1 MHTFLDTYKVVKALV
16 IGESGRGGRT
26 AFDRDRVT
34 AAIAAGTLIVENG
47 RPIADGG
54 PAWRELPVSAD
65 GVYAERELRGGYVAL
80 IVSSDADQTIVVRA
94 SGHGVFYGPSIVHGG
109 DPYGTDAFHFPVRL
123 KAGNNQLIFSVGR
136 GRLAV
141 RFEASSNTAFISAN
155 DLTIGDVVP
164 GSTDA
169 VYAGVQ
175 VVNPAAGGYFMLMA
189 TIEPRSTASHIVYMP
204 ALSSTKI
211 PINLPPVERPSAES
225 VSVSF
230 ELVDCGTE
238 RQVSTKRMSSSDSSK
253 IVSTIKVSTR
263 VRRPQDTRK
272 NTFISDIDG
281 SAQYYGV
288 RPAQSRQQSPNL
300 VLTLHGASVEGMGQA
315 EAYGNHADI
324 NWIAATNRR
333 PYGFDWEDWG
343 RKDAMEVLADASA
356 RLPMTPAKVHLAG
369 HSMGGHGTWVNGSL
383 YPSTFASIAPSAGWV
398 SFASYGGG
406 ARSPQQPDAI
416 DTVFNRANNEYDTLK
431 RAGNLDYPSVFILH
445 GDADDN
451 VPVTEARTM
460 KSVLENRRHPRF
472 GYHEQP
478 GAGHWWDGPQGAG
491 ADCLDWPGITSAI
504 RSTSVADP
512 DTFSFSTPHP
522 GISANAFWVEV
533 IQQHVWGEMSKV
545 SATWKASPAELWI
558 TTENIQRL
566 AIAERSDKKRP
577 TTVKIN
583 GQTLQIPQ
591 TGTVHVALA
600 GSKWRVVGDMQ
611 VGQKTPQRC
620 GPFKNAI
627 GNRFALVLPTGG
639 TAAENDLALQ
649 IARYHLETWMVRG
662 NGHSDVFLDTDPLDE
677 DRTYVLYGNS
687 SINKAWARLVNQQ
700 NVDVTGQAARIGRKT
715 VKGDDV
721 FLMACQPHP
730 KSDKSHVVLVGF
742 TGTVGARAVLR
753 VPVFVSGVAMPDWTL
768 AKANVFQL
776 GRAGVVGAGYF
787 DSAWKPAMDQS
798 AWR

>member
-1 MHTFLDTYKVVKALV
+1 MHTLEDTCKVVKAFV

-34 AAIAAGTLIVENG
+34 AAIAAGKLTIENG
-47 RPIADGG
+47 KQISTGGPVWREVPVAADGT
-54 PAWRELPVSAD
+54 
-65 GVYAERELRGGYVAL
+65 YAERELRGGYVAL
-80 IVSSDADQTIVVRA
+80 VVHSVADQTVVVRA
-94 SGHGVFYGPSIVHGG
+94 SGHGVFYGPGVVHGG
-109 DPYGTDAFHFPVRL
+109 DPYGTDAFHFPLHL
-123 KAGNNQLIFSVGR
+123 KQGDNQLLFSVGR
-136 GRLAV
+136 GRLAL
-141 RFEASSNTAFISAN
+141 RFEAASNTAFISGN
-155 DLTIGDVVP
+155 DLTIGDIVP
-164 GSTDA
+164 GSTDS

-175 VVNPAAGGYFMLMA
+175 VVNPGDAGYFMLMA
-189 TIEPRSTASHIVYMP
+189 TIEPRSTASHIVYLP
-204 ALSSTKI
+204 SLSSTKI
-211 PINLPPVERPSAES
+211 PVKLPLCEKISADVVPVE
-225 VSVSF
+225 F
-230 ELVDCGTE
+230 ELVDCGKQ
-238 RQVSTKRMSSSDSSK
+238 RQAKSKRLMRDGSSK
-253 IVSTIKVSTR
+253 VVSTIKVSTR

-288 RPAQSRQQSPNL
+288 RPAQSRQQIPNL

-343 RKDAMEVLADASA
+343 RKDAMEVLSDAST
-356 RLPMTPAKVHLAG
+356 RFPMHPAKVHLAG

-406 ARSPQQPDAI
+406 ARNPQQPDAI
-416 DTVFNRANNEYDTLK
+416 DTIFTRANNEYDTLK

-460 KSVLENRRHPRF
+460 KSVLENRRHQRF

-491 ADCLDWPGITSAI
+491 ADCLDWPGITSSI
-504 RSTSVADP
+504 KTSMVGNP
-512 DTFSFSTPHP
+512 DTFTFTTPHP
-522 GISANAFWVEV
+522 GVSSQGFWVS
-533 IQQHVWGEMSKV
+533 ILQQRVWGEMSKV
-545 SATWKASPAELWI
+545 SANWKTSPAEIWI
-558 TTENIQRL
+558 TAENVERL
-566 AIAERSDKKRP
+566 VIAERTACKRP
-577 TTVKIN
+577 QLVKIN

-591 TGTVHVALA
+591 SGDVHLINVA
-600 GSKWRVVGDMQ
+600 SKWRVASSVQTGE
-611 VGQKTPQRC
+611 KTPQRS

-627 GNRFALVLPTGG
+627 SNRFALVLPTGG
-639 TAAENDLALQ
+639 SLAENDLALQ

-662 NGHSDVFLDTDPLDE
+662 NGHIDIFLDTDPLDE
-677 DRTYVLYGNS
+677 NRTYVLYGNKD
-687 SINKAWARLVNQQ
+687 INKAWKRLVNQR
-700 NVDVTGQAARIGRKT
+700 NVDVSRRLARVDGRSVT
-715 VKGDDV
+715 GDDV
-721 FLMACQPHP
+721 FLLACQPHP
-730 KSDKSHVVLVGF
+730 TSETSHVVLVGF
-742 TGTVGARAVLR
+742 TGAPAARAVLR
-753 VPVFVSGVAMPDWTL
+753 VPIFVSGVAMPDWII
-768 AKANVFQL
+768 AKTDVFQV

-787 DSAWKPAMDQS
+787 DSTWKPSKEQS

>member
-1 MHTFLDTYKVVKALV
+1 MHILLDNCKVVKALV

-34 AAIAAGTLIVENG
+34 AAIAAGSLVVVNG

-54 PAWRELPVSAD
+54 PTWRELPVPAD

-80 IVSSDADQTIVVRA
+80 IVSSETDQTVVVRA

-123 KAGNNQLIFSVGR
+123 KTGNNQFIFSVGR

-141 RFEASSNTAFISAN
+141 RFEAASNTAFMSGN
-155 DLTIGDVVP
+155 DLTIGDFVP
-164 GSTDA
+164 RSTDA

-175 VVNPAAGGYFMLMA
+175 VVNPGAAGYFMLMA
-189 TIEPRSTASHIVYMP
+189 TIEPRSSASHIVYLP
-204 ALSSTKI
+204 GLSSTKI
-211 PINLPPVERPSAES
+211 PVKLPSPERLSGDA
-225 VSVSF
+225 VSVTF
-230 ELVDCGTE
+230 ELVDCGSV
-238 RQVSTKRMSSSDSSK
+238 RQASTKRMSSDDSSK
-253 IVSTIKVSTR
+253 VVSTIKVSAR

-272 NTFISDIDG
+272 NTFSSDIDG

-288 RPAQSRQQSPNL
+288 RPAQSRQQAPNL

-333 PYGFDWEDWG
+333 PFGFDWEDWG
-343 RKDAMEVLADASA
+343 RKDAMEVLADASVK
-356 RLPMTPAKVHLAG
+356 LPMTPAKVHLAG

-406 ARSPQQPDAI
+406 ARGPQQPDAI
-416 DTVFNRANNEYDTLK
+416 DTMFIRANNEYDTLK
-431 RAGNLDYPSVFILH
+431 RADNLDHPSVFVLH

-460 KSVLENRRHPRF
+460 KTVLENRRHPRF
-472 GYHEQP
+472 GYHEQL

-491 ADCLDWPGITSAI
+491 ADCLDWPGITAAI
-504 RSTSVADP
+504 RSSTIADP

-522 GISANAFWVEV
+522 GISANGFW
-533 IQQHVWGEMSKV
+533 IQVVHQHVWGEMSKV
-545 SATWKASPAELWI
+545 SASWKASPAEIWI
-558 TTENIQRL
+558 TAENIERL
-566 AIAERSDKKRP
+566 VIGERTEKKRP
-577 TTVKIN
+577 TIVKMN

-591 TGTVHVALA
+591 TGNVHLTLNR
-600 GSKWRVVGDMQ
+600 SKWRVVSDMPL
-611 VGQKTPQRC
+611 GQKTPQRS

-627 GNRFALVLPTGG
+627 GNRFALVIPTGG
-639 TAAENDLALQ
+639 TVEENDLALQ

-662 NGHSDVFLDTDPLDE
+662 NGHSDIFLDSDPLDE
-677 DRTYVLYGNS
+677 NRTYILYGNN
-687 SINKAWARLVNQQ
+687 SINKAWGRMVNQH
-700 NVDVTGQAARIGRKT
+700 NVDVTRDAARIGSRT
-715 VKGDDV
+715 VKGEDV

-730 KSDKSHVVLVGF
+730 KSESSHVVLVGF
-742 TGTVGARAVLR
+742 TGAVGARAALR
-753 VPVFVSGVAMPDWTL
+753 VPLFVSGVAMPDWTL

-776 GRAGVVGAGYF
+776 GRAGVIGAGYF
-787 DSAWKPAMDQS
+787 DSAWKPAKDQS

>member
-1 MHTFLDTYKVVKALV
+1 MHTLVDTCKVVKAFV

-34 AAIAAGTLIVENG
+34 AAITSGKLTLENG
-47 RPIADGG
+47 KQIAEGG
-54 PAWRELPVSAD
+54 PAWREVPVSSD
-65 GVYAERELRGGYVAL
+65 GAYAERELRGGYVAL
-80 IVSSDADQTIVVRA
+80 IVKSEADQTVVVRA
-94 SGHGVFYGPSIVHGG
+94 SGHGVFYAPGVVHGG

-123 KAGNNQLIFSVGR
+123 KQGDNQLLFSVGR

-141 RFEASSNTAFISAN
+141 RFEAASNTAFISGN
-155 DLTIGDVVP
+155 DLTIGDIVP
-164 GSTDA
+164 GFTDS

-175 VVNPAAGGYFMLMA
+175 VVNPGDAGHFMLMA
-189 TIEPRSTASHIVYMP
+189 TIEPRSTASHIVYLP
-204 ALSSTKI
+204 SLASTKI
-211 PINLPPVERPSAES
+211 PVKLPPCEKLSGDTVP
-225 VSVSF
+225 VVF
-230 ELVDCGTE
+230 ELVDCGKQH
-238 RQVSTKRMSSSDSSK
+238 RANSKRLMHDGSSK
-253 IVSTIKVSTR
+253 VISTIKVSTR

-272 NTFISDIDG
+272 NTFISQIDG

-288 RPAQSRQQSPNL
+288 RPAQSRQQIPNL

-356 RLPMTPAKVHLAG
+356 RFPMEPAKVHLAG

-406 ARSPQQPDAI
+406 ARNPQQPDAI
-416 DTVFNRANNEYDTLK
+416 DTIFMRANNEYDTLK
-431 RAGNLDYPSVFILH
+431 RASNLDYPSVFILH

-491 ADCLDWPGITSAI
+491 ADCLDWPGITAAI
-504 RSTSVADP
+504 KTSTIGNP
-512 DTFSFSTPHP
+512 DSFTFTTPHP
-522 GISANAFWVEV
+522 GVSSQAFWVS
-533 IQQHVWGEMSKV
+533 ILQQSVWGEMSKV
-545 SATWKASPAELWI
+545 SAIWKTSPAEIWI
-558 TTENIQRL
+558 TAENIERL
-566 AIAERSDKKRP
+566 AIAQRSGYKRP
-577 TTVKIN
+577 QVVKIN
-583 GQTLQIPQ
+583 GQTVQIPQ
-591 TGTVHVALA
+591 SGDVHLIHVA
-600 GSKWRVVGDMQ
+600 SKWRVTSSSQLGE
-611 VGQKTPQRC
+611 KTPQRS

-639 TAAENDLALQ
+639 SVADNDLALQ

-662 NGHSDVFLDTDPLDE
+662 NGHIDIFLDTDPLDE
-677 DRTYVLYGNS
+677 NRTYVLYGNKD
-687 SINKAWARLVNQQ
+687 INKAWKRLVNQR
-700 NVDVTGQAARIGRKT
+700 NVDVSRSAVSVGGRS
-715 VKGDDV
+715 VAGDNV
-721 FLMACQPHP
+721 FLLACQPHP
-730 KSDKSHVVLVGF
+730 TSESSHVVLFGF
-742 TGTVGARAVLR
+742 TGAPAARAILR
-753 VPVFVSGVAMPDWTL
+753 VPFFVSGVAMPDWMI
-768 AKANVFQL
+768 AKSDVFHA

-787 DSAWKPAMDQS
+787 DSSWKPTKEQS